1 MAGKSRSVTEAID
14 RTTEVLERIVSLPV
28 PDIKVVEAI
37 DRSTEVL
44 KAIASLSFRNIEY
57 PLIAFPLEHV
67 LAFNNNEHSFL
78 RGIKENKPYFTSNG
92 TLSDLNH
99 NLLPGSKVQ
108 STFPVELSKFLSVFG
123 WPHIQ
128 PEPFDNPGPDNILDT
143 TNADPVSFSKQAY
156 FFGDGSSL
164 VTVGPSI
171 PKISLLKDGGAQ
183 FWVSSVGVI
192 SQGTGKYEG
201 AQGMSVYTG
210 SAYLK
215 NFPLD
220 PKHQIP
226 ILEKGFD
233 ILVGT
238 YFKLVLKS
246 DQRPS

>member
-1 MAGKSRSVTEAID
+1 MTVKSRSVTEAID
-14 RTTEVLERIVSLPV
+14 RSTDVLERI
-28 PDIKVVEAI
+28 
-37 DRSTEVL
+37 
-44 KAIASLSFRNIEY
+44 ASLSVRNIEY

-99 NLLPGSKVQ
+99 NLLPGSSVQ
-108 STFPVELSKFLSVFG
+108 STFPVELVKFFDVFK
-123 WPHIQ
+123 WPNKQ
-128 PEPFDNPGPDNILDT
+128 PEPFDTPSPDNSLDT
-143 TNADPVSFSKQAY
+143 TNAVVAASSKQAY

-171 PKISLLKDGGAQ
+171 PKIALLKDGGAQ

-201 AQGMSVYTG
+201 AKGMSVYTG

-215 NFPLD
+215 NFPVE
-220 PKHQIP
+220 PEKQVP

-246 DQRPS
+246 DQR

>member
-1 MAGKSRSVTEAID
+1 MTVKSRSVTEAID
-14 RTTEVLERIVSLPV
+14 RNTDVLER
-28 PDIKVVEAI
+28 
-37 DRSTEVL
+37 
-44 KAIASLSFRNIEY
+44 IASLSFRNIEY

-78 RGIKENKPYFTSNG
+78 KGIKEKKPYFTSNG

-108 STFPVELSKFLSVFG
+108 STFPVELSKFLDVFG
-123 WPHIQ
+123 WPHVQ
-128 PEPFDNPGPDNILDT
+128 PEPFDIPSPPNNTLDT
-143 TNADPVSFSKQAY
+143 TNAVPAASSKQAY
-156 FFGDGSSL
+156 FFGDGNSL
-164 VTVGPSI
+164 VTVGPSV

-215 NFPLD
+215 DFPLD
-220 PKHQIP
+220 PKDQIP

-246 DQRPS
+246 DQR